1 LVPNSKS
8 NKRKE
13 HAKNSTIFVL
23 MTLDRKKLYLI
34 LFIAC
39 LAGYIW
45 LYFSITKNIA
55 ENNSAEVCLI
65 KHVTNIPCPSC
76 GSTRS
81 VISLTKGDFIGAL
94 NINPIGYLV
103 AIIMLIAPIWI
114 LVDTVRNAKTL
125 FDFYQKIEFYLKQ
138 PKIAIPLILLLII
151 NWIWNITKGL

>member
-1 LVPNSKS
+1 
-8 NKRKE
+8 
-13 HAKNSTIFVL
+13 
-23 MTLDRKKLYLI
+23 MTLARNKLYSI

-45 LYFSITKNIA
+45 LYFSITKNIT
-55 ENNSAEVCLI
+55 ENKSVDVCLI

-94 NINPIGYLV
+94 KFNPIGYLV

-114 LVDTVRNAKTL
+114 ISDTIKRTRTL
-125 FDFYQKIEFYLKQ
+125 FNFYLKVETYLKR
-138 PKIAIPLILLLII
+138 PKIAIPLILLVII
-151 NWIWNITKGL
+151 NWILNITKGL